1 MVSKE
6 KGVNSMVQIDNLKE
20 KRQLVIGQLLIKKI
34 DSTDE
39 NITSVWGYLF
49 PNDKLRLDETEV
61 LEWIKKYVNK
71 SDIKLCENRL
81 AKVRQ
86 KCERSLRAKGTY
98 VGYGTKLIR
107 QPKDALATY
116 IIFTKGRK
124 YSGDYNSLCRRIS
137 KFSKKEKG

>member
-1 MVSKE
+1 
-6 KGVNSMVQIDNLKE
+6 MVQIDNLKE
-20 KRQLVIGQLLIKKI
+20 KRQLVIRQLLIKKI

-39 NITSVWGYLF
+39 NIVSVWCDLF
-49 PNDKLRLDETEV
+49 PNDKLKPDETEV
-61 LEWIKKYVNK
+61 LEWIKKYANK
-71 SDIKLCENRL
+71 NDIKLCENRL

-86 KCERSLRAKGTY
+86 KCERSLKVKGTY
-98 VGYGTKLIR
+98 VGYGAKLIR

-124 YSGDYNSLCRRIS
+124 YLGDYNSLRRRIN